1 MKKLLLILLVALFL
15 TGCSRVSLPSAAS
28 GEVTYTYGEVSFTES
43 LTEEEAAAVVQ
54 ILDGKQQRSGDVFGE
69 PACGFSEEIS
79 ITVNGETFA
88 LACDDCAVVKN
99 CGNEHYITIS
109 EEERDTLEAI
119 FTSRG
124 GKFPCL

>member
-1 MKKLLLILLVALFL
+1 MKKSLLILLAALFL
-15 TGCSRVSLPSAAS
+15 TGCSRVSLHSTAS

-43 LTEEEAAAVVQ
+43 LTDDEVKSVVQ
-54 ILDGKQQRSGDVFGE
+54 ILDGKQQSSGDVFGV

-79 ITVNGETFA
+79 ITIDGTTFA
-88 LACDDCAVVKN
+88 LACDDCGVVKN
-99 CGNEHYITIS
+99 CGNGHYITIS

-124 GKFPCL
+124 GKFPCV